1 VLTLPE
7 TRPQALLWLQVRL
20 LPSFSHDTKGMLL
33 AAATAVLYTP
43 TDEHFGI
50 VPLEVISVHAFRD
63 LCCHISR
70 CTLT

>member
-1 VLTLPE
+1 M
-7 TRPQALLWLQVRL
+7 LQVRL

-50 VPLEVISVHAFRD
+50 VPLEVTAPGS
-63 LCCHISR
+63 S
-70 CTLT
+70 CTALQYLQFMPYHHVESTLQL

>member
-1 VLTLPE
+1 M
-7 TRPQALLWLQVRL
+7 LQVRL

-50 VPLEVISVHAFRD
+50 VPLEVIRLQDGPV
-63 LCCHISR
+63 CHYTS
-70 CTLT
+70 CAQ